1 MIDMDKK
8 HLFWIIPLSIFLG
21 MMIYAFLSR
30 DQDTKMFN
38 VAMCC
43 MQELYNISV
52 YGGC

>member
-1 MIDMDKK
+1 MKAR
-8 HLFWIIPLSIFLG
+8 HLFWIIPLCLFMG

-30 DQDTKMFN
+30 EQNVKMIN
-38 VAMCC
+38 IVMCC